1 MVIESAAFEIRAV
14 GHAVDFVVEP
24 LPPTDP
30 VAALQAA
37 RRGEVPEPLRVPLVF
52 TGVHSGPVEL
62 AIEILQERPEAAA
75 SAWEDIHEVSLTR
88 PEGRAYFNTPTDW
101 EMKDIG
107 NVAGD
112 EKGSYRARLHTTGRD
127 AAFDLVVDAPT
138 EQHLVQFWKESVSPP
153 NIISSRS
160 EHGRNILDFVRLWQ
174 TPGTA
179 TARTE
184 PGPIDVHR

>member
-1 MVIESAAFEIRAV
+1 MVIESAAFAIRAV

-24 LPPTDP
+24 LPPIDP
-30 VAALQAA
+30 AAALQAA

-62 AIEILQERPEAAA
+62 AFEILQERPEAA
-75 SAWEDIHEVSLTR
+75 SPAWEDVHEVSLR
-88 PEGRAYFNTPTDW
+88 LPEGRAYFNTPTDW

-112 EKGSYRARLHTTGRD
+112 EKGSYRARLHATGRD
-127 AAFDLVVDAPT
+127 TAFDLVVDASS
-138 EQHLVQFWKESVSPP
+138 EQHLVQLWKESASPP
-153 NIISSRS
+153 SVISSRS
-160 EHGRNILDFVRLWQ
+160 EHGRNILDFIRLGQ

-179 TARTE
+179 TAKTE
-184 PGPIDVHR
+184 PVPIDVHR